1 MAEPFALLEDV
12 IEGWGELTV
21 DEERLVQAW
30 LDTASNNLRLT
41 ARKRGIDIEAFILND
56 AVLIRAARDAVVESV
71 RRRLSNPRAIR
82 QRSTNFGAGPFVDSS
97 TETVDPTASSG
108 LLYFTDRELQWLPF
122 RPRQR
127 FRTLHAASGY
137 YAQ

>member
-30 LDTASNNLRLT
+30 LSTASNNLRLT
-41 ARKRGIDIEAFILND
+41 ARKRGIDIDAFIQGDSML
-56 AVLIRAARDAVVESV
+56 VRAARDAVVESV
-71 RRRLSNPRAIR
+71 RRRLTNPRAIR
-82 QRSTNFGAGPFVDSS
+82 QRSTNFGAGPFADSS
-97 TETVDPTASSG
+97 TETVDSTASSG
-108 LLYFTDRELQWLPF
+108 LLYFTDTELQWLPI

-127 FRTLHAASGY
+127 FRTLRANSGY
-137 YAQ
+137 YA